1 MKTILRYRASCMMVL
16 AAIFF
21 ISFPPAKLF
30 SQQLEIRRSR
40 GTGSFMTFSEWKGW
54 SVAWNQK
61 MKSGA
66 KYGISFDYARKTDSY
81 SWVRAAFDYETNTE
95 KIYVENRYP
104 DNHRYS
110 ATLFWGWCPLKSD
123 KAAIYCGPTMSINW
137 LIIKELTHRYANEW
151 FEDAIY
157 YNVGAKKN
165 KIGFGVF
172 LEFEIRK
179 IIFERLSA
187 SMRLHTEA
195 NGYNGLGSWDRS
207 APQMISWFGTDFG
220 LKWDF
225 GKRKPIS
232 MEKTS
237 L

>member
-1 MKTILRYRASCMMVL
+1 MRTIPSRINLGLRTMFVL
-16 AAIFF
+16 SLLTVLPFH
-21 ISFPPAKLF
+21 SF

-61 MKSGA
+61 LKSGT
-66 KYGISFDYARKTDSY
+66 KIGISFDHALKTLPY
-81 SWVRAAFDYETNTE
+81 GWVHESLNYETGISKT
-95 KIYVENRYP
+95 YVEKRYP
-104 DNHRYS
+104 YNQRFA
-110 ATLFWGWCPLKSD
+110 ATLFVGWCPLQSD
-123 KAAIYCGPTMSINW
+123 KAAIYWGPTLSLNW
-137 LIIKELTHRYANEW
+137 LRINERTRRYANQW
-151 FEDAIY
+151 FEDAEY
-157 YNVGAKKN
+157 YSLDTRKN

-172 LEFEIRK
+172 LEFELHK

-207 APQMISWFGTDFG
+207 DPWMISWFGADLG